1 MARKFLALGSSWVY
15 NNRNFSWGLR
25 MGTEFELKYRADAEK
40 IAAIRKKYGSFQS
53 ISMETTYYDTP
64 DRRLGKRHWTLRRRF
79 ENGTSVCTVKTP
91 SKDGGRGEWEME
103 CADILEAIPVLCDL
117 GAPAPLISLTIDGV
131 EEVCGARFTRL
142 AKLVELEDCTV
153 EIALD
158 EGSLLGGGR
167 EIPLCEVEVELK
179 SGSQEAAVAFAK
191 ALAAEFGLKPETAS
205 KFKRALD
212 LAEIK

>member
-1 MARKFLALGSSWVY
+1 
-15 NNRNFSWGLR
+15 
-25 MGTEFELKYRADAEK
+25 MGREFELKYRADEGK
-40 IAAIRKKYGSFQS
+40 IAAIREKYGAFSA

-64 DRRLGKRHWTLRRRF
+64 DRRLGQLRWTLRRRF

-91 SKDGGRGEWEME
+91 AKDGGRGEWETE
-103 CADILEAIPVLCDL
+103 CEHVLDAVPQLCDL
-117 GAPAPLISLTIDGV
+117 GAPAVLISLTMDGV

-142 AKLVELEDCTV
+142 AKTVELEGCTV

-158 EGSLLGGGR
+158 EGCLLGGGR

-179 SGSQEAAVAFAK
+179 SGSQETAVAFAK
-191 ALAAEFGLKPETAS
+191 ALAAEFGLQPETAS

-212 LAEIK
+212 LAQE